1 MYIHNFDPVIFE
13 IGSLAI
19 RWYSMAYI
27 LGILIGWWLG
37 KKVFINV
44 SHYLKFKI
52 NNEDFDNYITYLIIS
67 IIVGGRLGYV
77 IFYNFEFYLSNPLD
91 IIKIWNGGMS
101 FHGGLVGVIIG
112 TYIFAQ
118 KNKLPTL
125 FLLDIIAYV
134 SPIGIFFGRIANFI
148 NAELVGKTTN
158 AAWGVIFPAFDNMPR
173 HPSQLYEA
181 FLEGLVLFCI
191 MCLFI
196 FKKKYII
203 GESSFIFLVF
213 YGLFRII
220 SEFFREP
227 DAQIGY
233 LFNFISMGSLLS
245 LLMILSGLI
254 LFFLKKNET

>member
-1 MYIHNFDPVIFE
+1 MYNIYAFFIRFSCVIGKM
-13 IGSLAI
+13 II
-19 RWYSMAYI
+19 
-27 LGILIGWWLG
+27 

-77 IFYNFEFYLSNPLD
+77 FFYNFEFYLSNPLD

-134 SPIGIFFGRIANFI
+134 SPIGIFFGRTANFI
-148 NAELVGKTTN
+148 NSELYGTETSLP
-158 AAWGVIFPAFDNMPR
+158 WGVKFIRIDDIYR

-181 FLEGLVLFCI
+181 
-191 MCLFI
+191 I
-196 FKKKYII
+196 F
-203 GESSFIFLVF
+203 E
-213 YGLFRII
+213 
-220 SEFFREP
+220 
-227 DAQIGY
+227 
-233 LFNFISMGSLLS
+233 
-245 LLMILSGLI
+245 GLI
-254 LFFLKKNET
+254 LFLILSISIMSSADGSLIQMNRKIHHLRNFQIVYILLRKLDSKFL